1 MPLGLVTHLP
11 FWFQS
16 SFYGEDFSSDTLRWV
31 LGLSATYEWVDL
43 FSWVSFYSIMN
54 AVVFATFTAGTV
66 LAFCI
71 RPHRQKIVYITTTE
85 PLVPPGINT

>member
-1 MPLGLVTHLP
+1 MPLGLVTHFP
-11 FWFQS
+11 IWFQS
-16 SFYGEDFSSDTLRWV
+16 YFYGEDFELNWLLFM
-31 LGLSATYEWVDL
+31 LGLIATVEWVDL
-43 FSWVSFYSIMN
+43 FSWFSFYSIMN

-71 RPHRQKIVYITTTE
+71 RPQRQKIVYITTTE